1 MSGPDINR
9 PRGGSNAIGQFVIGV
24 SPIGTIPP
32 FDLWETIISQF
43 ANSDRI
49 TGLIEDWF
57 QCLDITANLDQFYDL
72 MFNVTTAQGY
82 GLNVWGKI
90 VGVSRT
96 LQISDPGD
104 YFGYK
109 EALPTSAGF
118 NQAPFF
124 SGNALTNN
132 FDLTD
137 SAYRTLIYAKA
148 LANIT
153 DGSIPSI
160 NHILMLLFPGRGNCY
175 CTDGLDMTMTYTF
188 MFTLTPVELAIIGQ
202 SGALPKPTGVSFT
215 ILQI

>member
-9 PRGGSNAIGQFVIGV
+9 PRAGSNSIGQFVIGV

-32 FDLWETIISQF
+32 FDLWETIISQY

-57 QCLDITANLDQFYDL
+57 EYLDITANLDQFYDL

-82 GLNVWGKI
+82 GLDVWGKI

-96 LQISDPGD
+96 LSVSAAGD
-104 YFGYK
+104 NFGFE
-109 EALPTSAGF
+109 EALPTSSGF

-124 SGNALTNN
+124 SGNDFTNN

-137 SAYRTLIYAKA
+137 TAYRLLIYAKA
-148 LANIT
+148 LANIS

-160 NHILMLLFPGRGNCY
+160 NQILLALFPGRGNCF
-175 CTDGLDMTMTYTF
+175 CTDGLNMTMTYTF
-188 MFTLTPVELAIIGQ
+188 QFSLTSVEAAIITQ

-215 ILQI
+215 IVQS